1 MRHRRWMEYLK
12 DFDFDLKYHPG
23 KA

>member
-12 DFDFDLKYHPG
+12 DFDFDLKYHP
-23 KA
+23 